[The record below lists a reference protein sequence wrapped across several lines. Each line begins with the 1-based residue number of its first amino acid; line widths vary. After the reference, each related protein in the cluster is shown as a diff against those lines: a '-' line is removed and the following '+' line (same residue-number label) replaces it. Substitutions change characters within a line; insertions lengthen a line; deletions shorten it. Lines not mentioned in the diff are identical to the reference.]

1 MCWLIMLVCFR
12 RGRAGRI
19 CMLQLY
25 YLYMDVVKRLIIRRT
40 CLNDAFN
47 VNVTSVHQVTN
58 AFLPLLRQGQK
69 KTVANMYSPPYIP
82 TLHIKHR
89 LRNRSTSLGSIS
101 LSQQSHSMP
110 GPAYKITKAA
120 LNMLTAQ
127 YAHTYAKEGFV
138 IFALSPGVRPFP
150 YGPIRNG

>member
-1 MCWLIMLVCFR
+1 
-12 RGRAGRI
+12 
-19 CMLQLY
+19 MLQLY

-138 IFALSPGVRPFP
+138 IFALSPGVCLPFF
-150 YGPIRNG
+150 GPILSGCGPVYMAN